1 MRHEI
6 KKEIDEIAAKIKK
19 NSKDAHYADTL
30 INTLLSLKGQY
41 DIEPTLIHLP
51 STDLDKKIEGEAFRI
66 CICKSGE
73 AVYHMKGGVDIVVQP
88 KANSLYTYLVEMV
101 EIWDKLNNLEAEER
115 QIIEDDLTASAYVL
129 NIPFIAF
136 GDLEFKY
143 KLANETID
151 YLAGLQQKMIDNPT
165 LQEETPIENAHFEEA
180 MVAMDEAIKD
190 IENGKKDSIS

>member
-6 KKEIDEIAAKIKK
+6 KKDIDEIVAKIKK

-51 STDLDKKIEGEAFRI
+51 SDDLDKKIEGDSFRI
-66 CICKSGE
+66 CVCKSGE

-101 EIWDKLNNLEAEER
+101 EIWDKLGGLEADER
-115 QIIEDDLTASAYVL
+115 QIVEDDLMASAYVL

-136 GDLEFKY
+136 GDLNFKY
-143 KLANETID
+143 KLANETVN
-151 YLAGLQQKMIDNPT
+151 YLAE
-165 LQEETPIENAHFEEA
+165 LQERLIKNPNLQDETPIENASFEEA
-180 MVAMDEAIKD
+180 MIAIDGAIKD
-190 IENGKKDSIS
+190 VENGKKDSIS